1 MKEYN
6 IEVKKEFNTH
16 HNLAKI
22 QEKYPELSPNQIVG
36 YILDAECNIIDKKY
50 NDTSKSNEEDMVVAP
65 NTTPTNI
72 ANYTLDTTISKNRT
86 RYGESSIK
94 KLDITN
100 DIKPITTVDNIVAV
114 KTPSINGLSFI
125 ANDEPCKNFTG
136 RKTINYQ
143 ELFYMVLVEGRS
155 LEYLLNILNCNEY
168 SILKGLQFLHAE
180 ARDEVIKAKIIEYSN
195 IYFFKA

>member
-65 NTTPTNI
+65 ATPTNI
-72 ANYTLDTTISKNRT
+72 
-86 RYGESSIK
+86 
-94 KLDITN
+94 ITN
-100 DIKPITTVDNIVAV
+100 IDDKDIKFISECREINI
-114 KTPSINGLSFI
+114 
-125 ANDEPCKNFTG
+125 TG
-136 RKTINYQ
+136 RNTINYQ
-143 ELFYMVLVEGRS
+143 ELFYMVMIEGRS
-155 LEYLLNILNCNEY
+155 LEYLLNVLNCNEY

-180 ARDEVIKAKIIEYSN
+180 AKDEVIKAKIIEYSN

>member
-22 QEKYPELSPNQIVG
+22 QEKYPELTPNQIVG
-36 YILDAECNIIDKKY
+36 YILDADCNIIDKKY
-50 NDTSKSNEEDMVVAP
+50 NDTSKSNEEDIVVAQI
-65 NTTPTNI
+65 TPTNI
-72 ANYTLDTTISKNRT
+72 
-86 RYGESSIK
+86 
-94 KLDITN
+94 ITN
-100 DIKPITTVDNIVAV
+100 IDDKDIKFISEGREINI
-114 KTPSINGLSFI
+114 
-125 ANDEPCKNFTG
+125 TG

-143 ELFYMVLVEGRS
+143 ELFYMVLVEGSS
-155 LEYLLNILNCNEY
+155 LEYLLNVLNCNEY

-180 ARDEVIKAKIIEYSN
+180 AKDEVIKAKIIEYSN

>member
-6 IEVKKEFNTH
+6 IEVKKEFNKC

-22 QEKYPELSPNQIVG
+22 QEKYPELNPNQIVG
-36 YILDAECNIIDKKY
+36 YILDAECGTNDKKCSS
-50 NDTSKSNEEDMVVAP
+50 TLKSNENDIVVAP
-65 NTTPTNI
+65 ITTPTNI
-72 ANYTLDTTISKNRT
+72 
-86 RYGESSIK
+86 
-94 KLDITN
+94 ITN
-100 DIKPITTVDNIVAV
+100 IDDKDIK
-114 KTPSINGLSFI
+114 FI
-125 ANDEPCKNFTG
+125 SEDREINFTG

-143 ELFYMVLVEGRS
+143 ELLYMVLIEGRP
-155 LEYLLNILNCNEY
+155 LGYLMNVFTCNEY

>member
-6 IEVKKEFNTH
+6 IEVKKEFNKH

-36 YILDAECNIIDKKY
+36 YILDADCNIIDKKCSS
-50 NDTSKSNEEDMVVAP
+50 TLKSNEDDIVVAP
-65 NTTPTNI
+65 ATPTNI
-72 ANYTLDTTISKNRT
+72 
-86 RYGESSIK
+86 
-94 KLDITN
+94 ITN
-100 DIKPITTVDNIVAV
+100 INDKDIKFISEGREINI
-114 KTPSINGLSFI
+114 
-125 ANDEPCKNFTG
+125 TG

-143 ELFYMVLVEGRS
+143 ELFYMVLIEGRS
-155 LEYLLNILNCNEY
+155 LEYLLNVLNCNEY

>member
-22 QEKYPELSPNQIVG
+22 QEKYPELTPNQIVG
-36 YILDAECNIIDKKY
+36 YILDTECNIIDRKY
-50 NDTSKSNEEDMVVAP
+50 NDTSKSNEEDIVIAQI
-65 NTTPTNI
+65 TPTNI
-72 ANYTLDTTISKNRT
+72 
-86 RYGESSIK
+86 
-94 KLDITN
+94 ITN
-100 DIKPITTVDNIVAV
+100 IDDKDIKFISEGREINI
-114 KTPSINGLSFI
+114 
-125 ANDEPCKNFTG
+125 TG

-143 ELFYMVLVEGRS
+143 ELFYMVLIEGRP
-155 LEYLLNILNCNEY
+155 LGYLMNVFTCNEY

>member
-72 ANYTLDTTISKNRT
+72 TNYTLDTTVSKNKT
-86 RYGESSIK
+86 RYNEYSIK
-94 KLDITN
+94 KLDITT
-100 DIKPITTVDNIVAV
+100 DVKPITISDIITNIDD
-114 KTPSINGLSFI
+114 KDI
-125 ANDEPCKNFTG
+125 KFTTG
-136 RKTINYQ
+136 
-143 ELFYMVLVEGRS
+143 EGR
-155 LEYLLNILNCNEY
+155 
-168 SILKGLQFLHAE
+168 
-180 ARDEVIKAKIIEYSN
+180 
-195 IYFFKA
+195 

>member
-6 IEVKKEFNTH
+6 IEVKKEFNNH

-36 YILDAECNIIDKKY
+36 YILDTECGTIDKK
-50 NDTSKSNEEDMVVAP
+50 DDSALKSREENIVGNP
-65 NTTPTNI
+65 NATPTNI
-72 ANYTLDTTISKNRT
+72 TNYTLDTAISKNRT
-86 RYGESSIK
+86 RYNESAIK
-94 KLDITN
+94 KLDITT
-100 DIKPITTVDNIVAV
+100 DVKPITISDFVTNIDD
-114 KTPSINGLSFI
+114 KDIKFTTSEGREINI
-125 ANDEPCKNFTG
+125 TG

-143 ELFYMVLVEGRS
+143 ELFYMVLIEGRS
-155 LEYLLNILNCNEY
+155 LEYLLNVLKCNEY

-180 ARDEVIKAKIIEYSN
+180 AKDEVIKAKIVEYSN

>member
-6 IEVKKEFNTH
+6 IEVKKEFNNH

-50 NDTSKSNEEDMVVAP
+50 NDTLKSNEEDMGVAP

-72 ANYTLDTTISKNRT
+72 ANYTLDTTLSKNRT

-100 DIKPITTVDNIVAV
+100 DIKPITSDNIVTV
-114 KTPSINGLSFI
+114 KNPGINELSFI
-125 ANDEPCKNFTG
+125 ANDEPYKNFTG

-143 ELFYMVLVEGRS
+143 ELFYMVLIEGRS
-155 LEYLLNILNCNEY
+155 LEYLLNVLKCNEY

-180 ARDEVIKAKIIEYSN
+180 AKDEVIKAKIVEYSN

>member
-36 YILDAECNIIDKKY
+36 YILDAECNIIGKKY
-50 NDTSKSNEEDMVVAP
+50 NDTSKSNEEDMVVATP
-65 NTTPTNI
+65 PTNI
-72 ANYTLDTTISKNRT
+72 TNYTLDTTISKNRT

-94 KLDITN
+94 KLDIST
-100 DIKPITTVDNIVAV
+100 DIMPITADNIVTV
-114 KTPSINGLSFI
+114 KKPGINELSFI

-143 ELFYMVLVEGRS
+143 ELFYMVLIEGRS
-155 LEYLLNILNCNEY
+155 LEYLLNVLNCNEY

>member
-6 IEVKKEFNTH
+6 IEVKKEFNNH

-22 QEKYPELSPNQIVG
+22 QEKFPELSPNQIVG
-36 YILDAECNIIDKKY
+36 YILDTECGTIDKK
-50 NDTSKSNEEDMVVAP
+50 DDSALKSREENIVGNLNA
-65 NTTPTNI
+65 TPTNI
-72 ANYTLDTTISKNRT
+72 TNYTLDTTISKNRT
-86 RYGESSIK
+86 RYNESAIK
-94 KLDITN
+94 KLDITT
-100 DIKPITTVDNIVAV
+100 DVKPITISDFVTNIDD
-114 KTPSINGLSFI
+114 KDIKFTTSEGREINI
-125 ANDEPCKNFTG
+125 TG

-143 ELFYMVLVEGRS
+143 ELFYMVMIEGRS
-155 LEYLLNILNCNEY
+155 LEYLLNVLNCNEY